1 MIHQLSKFIGLLLA
15 ALLLSFAVSA
25 QKFAFT
31 HDDTLRGSITPER
44 SWWDLAYYHLQV
56 KINPAD
62 SAISGSTT
70 IHYRVLTPSQTLQ
83 VDLQRPLKV
92 QKIVQAGKELAFR
105 QDGNAY
111 FITLQKKQEIGQT
124 ESLVVHYAGK
134 PRVAKRAPWDGG
146 FVWKRDKTGLWFIA
160 TACQGL
166 GASAWWPCKDHMYD
180 EPDSMLISI
189 TVPKGLQDI
198 SNGRLR
204 RVTEH
209 DDGTHTFDWFV
220 SNPISNYGVN
230 LNIGNYIHWADTLQ
244 GEKGRLTLDFYAL
257 PEHADSAR
265 RQFQQAKP
273 MLKAFEHWFGPYP
286 FYEDGYKLV
295 ETPYLG
301 MEHQSS
307 VTYGNRFR
315 NGYLGRD
322 LSGTGF
328 GLLWDFIIIHE
339 SGHEWFA
346 NNITYRDVADMWVH
360 ESFTNYSE
368 NLYTEYY
375 HGKDAGSAYVM
386 GTRALIRN
394 DRPIVGTYNVNHA
407 GSGDMYYKGGNML
420 HTIRQIIGD
429 DTKWRGILRGLN
441 QTFYHQTVD
450 GKQIEEYVSQQ
461 SGINFQKVFDQY
473 LRDTRVPTLEYKLIK
488 NKIQYRWTNCVA
500 GFDMPLKV
508 CLNNA
513 GPNENL
519 HPTTQWQT
527 LPILGTTTLTS
538 DPNYYVFVQRSRIK
552 SKSCGASWI
561 KHITASIGKERIP
574 HFLPL

>member
-1 MIHQLSKFIGLLLA
+1 MIHQLSKSIGLLQA
-15 ALLLSFAVSA
+15 ALLLSFTVSA
-25 QKFAFT
+25 QKFVFT

-44 SWWDLAYYHLQV
+44 IWWDLAYYHLQV

-70 IHYRVLTPSQTLQ
+70 MYYRVLKPNQTLQ
-83 VDLQRPLKV
+83 VDLQRPLKI
-92 QKIVQAGKELAFR
+92 QKIVQEGKELPFR

-146 FVWKRDKTGLWFIA
+146 FVWKRDKNGQWFIA

-209 DDGTHTFDWFV
+209 NDGSHTFDWFV

-230 LNIGNYIHWADTLQ
+230 VNIGNYVHWADTLQ
-244 GEKGRLTLDFYAL
+244 GEKGRLTMDFYAL

-394 DRPIVGTYNVNHA
+394 DRPIVGTYNVNHS

-450 GKQIEEYVSQQ
+450 GKQIEEYISQQ

-473 LRDTRVPTLEYKLIK
+473 LRDKRIPTLEYKLIK
-488 NKIQYRWTNCVA
+488 NKIQYRWTNCVE
-500 GFDMPLKV
+500 GFNMPLRV

-519 HPTTQWQT
+519 NPTTQWQT
-527 LPILGTTTLTS
+527 WPTSGIYSLTS
-538 DPNYYVFVQRSRIK
+538 DPAYYVFVQQLK
-552 SKSCGASWI
+552 
-561 KHITASIGKERIP
+561 
-574 HFLPL
+574 